1 MKKFIVFLIL
11 SLFVPAF
18 ANEYKNAISSGSD
31 VLVYFYSTSCISCK
45 KFNPVYDEIAKNRKD
60 IKCVKVNVETS
71 DGNALFRKY
80 HGFYI
85 PYLILTSSKTKK
97 TVSVS
102 PSCAYDNMC
111 LERVIKHIKS

>member
-1 MKKFIVFLIL
+1 MKKFVVFIIL
-11 SLFVPAF
+11 SLLIPAF
-18 ANEYKNAISSGSD
+18 ANEVNDALSGGSD
-31 VLVYFYSTSCISCK
+31 VLVYFYSPSCISCK
-45 KFNPVYDEIAKNRKD
+45 KFNPIFDEITKARKD
-60 IKCVKVNVETS
+60 IKCVKVNVETK
-71 DGNALFRKY
+71 DGASIFKKY

-85 PYLILTSSKTKK
+85 PYLIITSSKSKK